1 MVNPKPQG
9 RKRGRPANASKQA
22 PSASQDR
29 PDEYEAD
36 VEEAARP
43 KQRGR
48 PKKKAQEDAPD
59 EEVAQAEKPKKK
71 RGRPSL
77 EDRNAEK
84 STENA
89 AQPKR
94 KRGRPSLEKNQ
105 DAQEADPETV
115 EEAVQPKRKRGR
127 PSLEKNQ
134 DGEPEQETEDAG
146 KQKRKKKSKETQI
159 EEPEEQP
166 GGEPQPRKKG
176 RKAAQQ
182 PEPEPEE
189 PEAEQAPASRK
200 RQRREAKEPEHE
212 PEQEEQ
218 PRRSPR
224 NSLRDLGQD
233 ANNKGSKAEGS
244 KKKKDRVSQENAEDQ
259 QPKEAPKKRGRPK
272 GGRPSTETADEPQ
285 EEPQEM
291 NKKKRR
297 GKEKDDA
304 PSDSDESLVSPP
316 KPYIHI
322 ASFKRTIRSSKVAA
336 DWTGLSGASLP
347 TTKSI
352 LKLAQQPI
360 LQRMAPTNNRRTHA
374 SAALHLVYRRMER
387 KLARGLPFP
396 PGNPSSKTTKRRL
409 DADGGRALELDFEAV
424 LDGKAAL
431 ERQLVPGMH
440 AVELLKAEKERME
453 RELERDYEELRN
465 LEANAR
471 AQTRERK
478 DLFRKAHVLA
488 PTSRPTSKDQD
499 TTFVTDTE
507 DEESL
512 KVSLLYGISLR
523 PENSQKQDIVNTP
536 LEPIALQLAD
546 HVESIRG
553 NLQQADGLTPQLSR
567 TKAALQ
573 DVLQRYLDEVTY
585 EQVVLG

>member
-1 MVNPKPQG
+1 MALDPNPQG

-48 PKKKAQEDAPD
+48 PKKKAQEDAPG

-71 RGRPSL
+71 RGRPSP

-89 AQPKR
+89 PQPKR
-94 KRGRPSLEKNQ
+94 KRGRPSLERNQ

-115 EEAVQPKRKRGR
+115 EEAVQPKRKRAR

-134 DGEPEQETEDAG
+134 DEEPKQETEDAG

-166 GGEPQPRKKG
+166 EEQPQPRKKG

-182 PEPEPEE
+182 PEPEV
-189 PEAEQAPASRK
+189 EQAPAPRK
-200 RQRREAKEPEHE
+200 RQRHEIKESGPE
-212 PEQEEQ
+212 PVSEQEAQ

-224 NSLRDLGQD
+224 NSLRDLGED
-233 ANNKGSKAEGS
+233 ANNKGSKAERS
-244 KKKKDRVSQENAEDQ
+244 KKKKDRVSQENAEDEQ
-259 QPKEAPKKRGRPK
+259 LEDAPKKRGRPK
-272 GGRPSTETADEPQ
+272 GGRPSAETADEPQ
-285 EEPQEM
+285 EEPQET

-304 PSDSDESLVSPP
+304 PSDSDESLASPP

-453 RELERDYEELRN
+453 RELERDYEKLRN

-488 PTSRPTSKDQD
+488 PTSRPASKDQD
-499 TTFVTDTE
+499 TTFVTDTK
-507 DEESL
+507 DQESL
-512 KVSLLYGISLR
+512 K
-523 PENSQKQDIVNTP
+523 DIVNTP

>member
-1 MVNPKPQG
+1 MASDPKPQG
-9 RKRGRPANASKQA
+9 RKRGRPANASKGA

-48 PKKKAQEDAPD
+48 PKKKAQGDVPE
-59 EEVAQAEKPKKK
+59 EEVAQAGNPPKK
-71 RGRPSL
+71 RGRPPL

-105 DAQEADPETV
+105 DEQEAEPETA
-115 EEAVQPKRKRGR
+115 EETAQPKRKRGR
-127 PSLEKNQ
+127 PSLERNQ
-134 DGEPEQETEDAG
+134 NEEPEQETEYAG
-146 KQKRKKKSKETQI
+146 KQKRKKQSKEKHI

-166 GGEPQPRKKG
+166 EEPQLRKKG
-176 RKAAQQ
+176 RKVAQQ
-182 PEPEPEE
+182 PEPEPEPEE
-189 PEAEQAPASRK
+189 PEPEPALGPRK
-200 RQRREAKEPEHE
+200 RRRREAKEPEAEPE

-218 PRRSPR
+218 PRPSPR
-224 NSLRDLGQD
+224 NSLRDLGED
-233 ANNKGSKAEGS
+233 ANNKGSKAERS
-244 KKKKDRVSQENAEDQ
+244 KKKKYRVAQENAEDQ
-259 QPKEAPKKRGRPK
+259 QPEEAPKKRGRPK
-272 GGRPSTETADEPQ
+272 GGIPSTENADEPQ
-285 EEPQEM
+285 EPQET
-291 NKKKRR
+291 NQKERR

-304 PSDSDESLVSPP
+304 PSDSDESLASPP

-374 SAALHLVYRRMER
+374 SVALHLVYRRMER

-440 AVELLKAEKERME
+440 AVELLKTEKERME
-453 RELERDYEELRN
+453 RELERDYEKLRK
-465 LEANAR
+465 LEADAR

-478 DLFRKAHVLA
+478 DLFRKAHALA
-488 PTSRPTSKDQD
+488 PTSKPASKDQD
-499 TTFVTDTE
+499 TTFVTDTK
-507 DEESL
+507 DEGSL
-512 KVSLLYGISLR
+512 K
-523 PENSQKQDIVNTP
+523 DIANTP

-553 NLQQADGLTPQLSR
+553 NLQQAEGLTPQLSR

-573 DVLQRYLDEVTY
+573 DVLQRYLDEETY

>member
-1 MVNPKPQG
+1 MAPDQKPQG
-9 RKRGRPANASKQA
+9 RKRGRPANASKGA

-29 PDEYEAD
+29 PDDYEAD

-48 PKKKAQEDAPD
+48 PKKKAQEDAPE
-59 EEVAQAEKPKKK
+59 EEVAQEGKPQKK

-94 KRGRPSLEKNQ
+94 KRGRPSLGKNQ
-105 DAQEADPETV
+105 DEEEAEPETV
-115 EEAVQPKRKRGR
+115 EETAQPKRKRGR

-134 DGEPEQETEDAG
+134 NEEPEQETEYAG
-146 KQKRKKKSKETQI
+146 KQERKKQSKEKHV

-166 GGEPQPRKKG
+166 EEPQLRKKG

-182 PEPEPEE
+182 PEPEPEPE
-189 PEAEQAPASRK
+189 ELEAEPALGPRK
-200 RQRREAKEPEHE
+200 RRRREAKEPEAEPE

-224 NSLRDLGQD
+224 NSLRDLGED
-233 ANNKGSKAEGS
+233 ANNKGSKAERS
-244 KKKKDRVSQENAEDQ
+244 KKKKDRVAQENAEDQ
-259 QPKEAPKKRGRPK
+259 QPEEAPKKRGRPK
-272 GGRPSTETADEPQ
+272 GGRPSTENADEPQ
-285 EEPQEM
+285 EEPQET
-291 NKKKRR
+291 NPKKHL

-304 PSDSDESLVSPP
+304 PSDSDESLASPP

-440 AVELLKAEKERME
+440 AVELLKTEKERME
-453 RELERDYEELRN
+453 RELERDYEELRK

-478 DLFRKAHVLA
+478 DLFRKAHALA
-488 PTSRPTSKDQD
+488 PTSKPASKYQD
-499 TTFVTDTE
+499 ITFVTDTK
-507 DEESL
+507 DEGSL
-512 KVSLLYGISLR
+512 K
-523 PENSQKQDIVNTP
+523 DIANTP

-573 DVLQRYLDEVTY
+573 DVLQRYLDEGAY

>member
-1 MVNPKPQG
+1 MALDPNPQG

-48 PKKKAQEDAPD
+48 PKKKAQEDAPG

-71 RGRPSL
+71 RGRPSP

-89 AQPKR
+89 PQPKR
-94 KRGRPSLEKNQ
+94 KRGRPSLERNQ

-115 EEAVQPKRKRGR
+115 EEAVQPKRKRAR

-134 DGEPEQETEDAG
+134 DEEPKQETEDAG

-166 GGEPQPRKKG
+166 EEQPQPRKKG

-182 PEPEPEE
+182 PEPE
-189 PEAEQAPASRK
+189 AEQAPAPRK
-200 RQRREAKEPEHE
+200 RQRHEIKESGPE
-212 PEQEEQ
+212 PVSEQEAQ

-224 NSLRDLGQD
+224 NSLRDLGED
-233 ANNKGSKAEGS
+233 ANNKGSKAERS
-244 KKKKDRVSQENAEDQ
+244 KKKKDRVSQENAEDEQ
-259 QPKEAPKKRGRPK
+259 LEDAPKKRGRPK
-272 GGRPSTETADEPQ
+272 GGRPSAETADEPQ
-285 EEPQEM
+285 EEPQET

-304 PSDSDESLVSPP
+304 PSDSDESLASPP

-453 RELERDYEELRN
+453 RELERDYEKLRN

-488 PTSRPTSKDQD
+488 PTSRPASKDQD
-499 TTFVTDTE
+499 TTFVTDTK
-507 DEESL
+507 DQESL
-512 KVSLLYGISLR
+512 K
-523 PENSQKQDIVNTP
+523 DIVNTP

>member
-1 MVNPKPQG
+1 MAPDPKPQG

-29 PDEYEAD
+29 PEEYEAD

-59 EEVAQAEKPKKK
+59 EEVAQAENPKKK

-77 EDRNAEK
+77 EDGNAEK

-94 KRGRPSLEKNQ
+94 KRGRPSLEKNR
-105 DAQEADPETV
+105 DEQEAEPETV
-115 EEAVQPKRKRGR
+115 KETAQPKRKRGR

-134 DGEPEQETEDAG
+134 NEEPEQETEDAG
-146 KQKRKKKSKETQI
+146 KQKRKKKSKEKQI

-166 GGEPQPRKKG
+166 EEEPQPRKKG

-189 PEAEQAPASRK
+189 PEAEPAPAPRK
-200 RQRREAKEPEHE
+200 RQRREAREPEAE
-212 PEQEEQ
+212 PETDQEEQ
-218 PRRSPR
+218 PRPSPR
-224 NSLRDLGQD
+224 NSLRDLGED
-233 ANNKGSKAEGS
+233 ANNKGSKAERS
-244 KKKKDRVSQENAEDQ
+244 KKKKDRVAQENAEDQ
-259 QPKEAPKKRGRPK
+259 QPEEAPKKRGRPK
-272 GGRPSTETADEPQ
+272 GGRPSTENADEPQ
-285 EEPQEM
+285 EGPQEP
-291 NKKKRR
+291 NKKKSC

-304 PSDSDESLVSPP
+304 PSDSDESLASPP

-374 SAALHLVYRRMER
+374 FTALHLVYRRMER

-440 AVELLKAEKERME
+440 AVELLKTEKERME
-453 RELERDYEELRN
+453 RELERDYEELRK

-478 DLFRKAHVLA
+478 DLSRKAHVLT
-488 PTSRPTSKDQD
+488 PTSRPASKDQD
-499 TTFVTDTE
+499 TTFITDTK
-507 DEESL
+507 DEGSL
-512 KVSLLYGISLR
+512 K
-523 PENSQKQDIVNTP
+523 DIVNTP
-536 LEPIALQLAD
+536 LEPIALQLTD

-573 DVLQRYLDEVTY
+573 DVLQRYLDEGTY

>member
-1 MVNPKPQG
+1 MAPDPKPQG
-9 RKRGRPANASKQA
+9 RKRGRPANASKGA

-48 PKKKAQEDAPD
+48 PKKKAQEDAPE
-59 EEVAQAEKPKKK
+59 EEVAQEGKSKKK

-105 DAQEADPETV
+105 DEQEAEPETV
-115 EEAVQPKRKRGR
+115 EETAQPKRKRGR

-134 DGEPEQETEDAG
+134 NEEPEQETEYAG
-146 KQKRKKKSKETQI
+146 KQKRKKQSKEKHV

-166 GGEPQPRKKG
+166 EEPQLRKKG

-182 PEPEPEE
+182 PEPEPEPVELEAEPSLGPRKRRRREVKE
-189 PEAEQAPASRK
+189 PEAEP
-200 RQRREAKEPEHE
+200 E

-224 NSLRDLGQD
+224 NSLRDLDED
-233 ANNKGSKAEGS
+233 ANNKGSKAERS
-244 KKKKDRVSQENAEDQ
+244 KKKKDRVAQENAEDQ
-259 QPKEAPKKRGRPK
+259 QPEEAPKKRGRPK
-272 GGRPSTETADEPQ
+272 GGRPSTENADEPQ
-285 EEPQEM
+285 EEPQET
-291 NKKKRR
+291 NQKKRR

-304 PSDSDESLVSPP
+304 PSDSDESLASPP

-440 AVELLKAEKERME
+440 AVELLKTEKERME
-453 RELERDYEELRN
+453 RELERDYEKLRK

-478 DLFRKAHVLA
+478 DLFRKAHALA
-488 PTSRPTSKDQD
+488 PTSKPASKYQD
-499 TTFVTDTE
+499 TTFVTDTK
-507 DEESL
+507 DEGSL
-512 KVSLLYGISLR
+512 KDIANTSL
-523 PENSQKQDIVNTP
+523 K
-536 LEPIALQLAD
+536 PIALQLAD
-546 HVESIRG
+546 HVESIRS

-573 DVLQRYLDEVTY
+573 DVLQRYLEEGTY

>member
-1 MVNPKPQG
+1 MAPDPKPQG

-22 PSASQDR
+22 PSASHDR

-36 VEEAARP
+36 VEETARP
-43 KQRGR
+43 KQQGR
-48 PKKKAQEDAPD
+48 PKKNTQEDAPE
-59 EEVAQAEKPKKK
+59 EEVAQAEKPRKK

-105 DAQEADPETV
+105 DEQEAEPETV
-115 EEAVQPKRKRGR
+115 EETAQPKRKRGR

-134 DGEPEQETEDAG
+134 NEEPEQETEDAG
-146 KQKRKKKSKETQI
+146 NQKRKKKSKENQVQG
-159 EEPEEQP
+159 PEEQP
-166 GGEPQPRKKG
+166 EEEPQPRKKG

-189 PEAEQAPASRK
+189 PEAPAPRK
-200 RQRREAKEPEHE
+200 RRRREAQEPEAESE
-212 PEQEEQ
+212 PEPKPDQEEQ

-224 NSLRDLGQD
+224 NSLRDLGED
-233 ANNKGSKAEGS
+233 ANNKGSKAERS
-244 KKKKDRVSQENAEDQ
+244 KKKKDRVVQENAEDQ

-272 GGRPSTETADEPQ
+272 GGRPSTENADEPQ
-285 EEPQEM
+285 ET
-291 NKKKRR
+291 NKKKSR

-304 PSDSDESLVSPP
+304 PSDSDESLASPP

-387 KLARGLPFP
+387 KLTRGLPFP
-396 PGNPSSKTTKRRL
+396 PGNPSSKTTKRHL

-453 RELERDYEELRN
+453 KELERDYEKLRK

-478 DLFRKAHVLA
+478 ELFRKAHVLA
-488 PTSRPTSKDQD
+488 PTSRPASKDQD
-499 TTFVTDTE
+499 TTFVTDTK
-507 DEESL
+507 DERSL
-512 KVSLLYGISLR
+512 K
-523 PENSQKQDIVNTP
+523 DIINTP

-573 DVLQRYLDEVTY
+573 DVLQRYLDEGTY

>member
-1 MVNPKPQG
+1 M
-9 RKRGRPANASKQA
+9 
-22 PSASQDR
+22 
-29 PDEYEAD
+29 
-36 VEEAARP
+36 
-43 KQRGR
+43 
-48 PKKKAQEDAPD
+48 
-59 EEVAQAEKPKKK
+59 
-71 RGRPSL
+71 
-77 EDRNAEK
+77 
-84 STENA
+84 
-89 AQPKR
+89 
-94 KRGRPSLEKNQ
+94 
-105 DAQEADPETV
+105 
-115 EEAVQPKRKRGR
+115 
-127 PSLEKNQ
+127 
-134 DGEPEQETEDAG
+134 
-146 KQKRKKKSKETQI
+146 
-159 EEPEEQP
+159 
-166 GGEPQPRKKG
+166 
-176 RKAAQQ
+176 
-182 PEPEPEE
+182 
-189 PEAEQAPASRK
+189 
-200 RQRREAKEPEHE
+200 
-212 PEQEEQ
+212 
-218 PRRSPR
+218 
-224 NSLRDLGQD
+224 RDLGQD
-233 ANNKGSKAEGS
+233 ANNKGSKAERS

-259 QPKEAPKKRGRPK
+259 QPEEAPKKRGRPK
-272 GGRPSTETADEPQ
+272 GGRRSTETADEPQ
-285 EEPQEM
+285 EEPQET

-336 DWTGLSGASLP
+336 DWTGLSGTSLP

-360 LQRMAPTNNRRTHA
+360 LQRMAPTKNRRTHA

-512 KVSLLYGISLR
+512 KVSLFYGISLR

-536 LEPIALQLAD
+536 LGPIALQLAD

>member
-1 MVNPKPQG
+1 MVNPEPQG
-9 RKRGRPANASKQA
+9 RKRGRPANAPKQA

-36 VEEAARP
+36 VEESARP

-48 PKKKAQEDAPD
+48 PKKTAQEDAP
-59 EEVAQAEKPKKK
+59 EEDVAQAEKPKKK

-77 EDRNAEK
+77 EDRNAQK
-84 STENA
+84 SAENA

-105 DAQEADPETV
+105 DEQEAEPETV
-115 EEAVQPKRKRGR
+115 EETAQPKRKRGR
-127 PSLEKNQ
+127 PSLEKDQNE
-134 DGEPEQETEDAG
+134 EPEQETGDAG

-159 EEPEEQP
+159 QEPEEQP
-166 GGEPQPRKKG
+166 EEEPKPRKKG
-176 RKAAQQ
+176 RKAARQ
-182 PEPEPEE
+182 PEPEPDE
-189 PEAEQAPASRK
+189 PEAEPAPAPRK
-200 RQRREAKEPEHE
+200 RQRREAKEPEAE
-212 PEQEEQ
+212 PEPEEEEQ

-224 NSLRDLGQD
+224 NSLRDLGED
-233 ANNKGSKAEGS
+233 ANNQGSKAERS
-244 KKKKDRVSQENAEDQ
+244 KKKKDRVAQENAEDQ
-259 QPKEAPKKRGRPK
+259 QPEEAPKKRGRPK
-272 GGRPSTETADEPQ
+272 GGRPSTENADEPQ
-285 EEPQEM
+285 EEPQET

-297 GKEKDDA
+297 GKEKEDA
-304 PSDSDESLVSPP
+304 PSDSDESLASPP
-316 KPYIHI
+316 KPYTHI
-322 ASFKRTIRSSKVAA
+322 APFKRTIRSSKVAA

-440 AVELLKAEKERME
+440 AVELLRAEKERME
-453 RELERDYEELRN
+453 RELERDYEELRK

-488 PTSRPTSKDQD
+488 PTSRPASKDQD
-499 TTFVTDTE
+499 TAFLTNTK
-507 DEESL
+507 DEGSL
-512 KVSLLYGISLR
+512 K
-523 PENSQKQDIVNTP
+523 DIINTP

-573 DVLQRYLDEVTY
+573 DVLQRYLDEGTY
-585 EQVVLG
+585 EQVILG